1 VPWLERLP
9 SSQGLRASRQTK
21 AVMHDEA
28 REGMGEHGMG
38 CVTPKKVAQLTV
50 SSWTHEAGRP
60 VPTALSMTVGYL
72 VSGEAGPWAIYD
84 FMGS

>member
-1 VPWLERLP
+1 
-9 SSQGLRASRQTK
+9 
-21 AVMHDEA
+21 
-28 REGMGEHGMG
+28 MG